1 MSTSARD
8 ETDPFHNTVP
18 EKKLV
23 VMKPVQ
29 SCHDNSQ
36 DGDDDNQIIRR

>member
-18 EKKLV
+18 EKKTGCDETSAKL
-23 VMKPVQ
+23 
-29 SCHDNSQ
+29 S
-36 DGDDDNQIIRR
+36 